1 MGDKAMADEYRGV
14 WVFLEQTDGKLAR
27 VGLELLGE
35 GAKLAGTLGEELS
48 GVLLGQGVEG
58 QVSEAWAHGAQN
70 VYLIDDP
77 LLKNYRTQPYA
88 RGLVSLVGQ
97 YRPEILLLGATTLG
111 RDLASAVAT
120 RLGTGLTADCTRL
133 AIDPQTRLL
142 EQTRPAFGGNI
153 MATILCANR
162 RPQMSTV
169 RPRVMDMPVR
179 DPSRQGKLIRHELGM
194 REDEMLTRMVEFVSD
209 ETADVV
215 NLVDADIIVAGGR
228 GMGSPKNFAL
238 LEDLARAVG
247 GVVGASRAVVDA
259 GWITY
264 AHQVGQTGQ
273 TVRPKIYIA
282 CGISGAIQHLV
293 GMQTSDIIVAV
304 NSDPEAP
311 IFKVATYG
319 IVGDVLQVLPM
330 LTEQLRS
337 KL

>member
-1 MGDKAMADEYRGV
+1 
-14 WVFLEQTDGKLAR
+14 
-27 VGLELLGE
+27 
-35 GAKLAGTLGEELS
+35 LS

-58 QVSEAWAHGAQN
+58 LASEAWAHGAQN

-77 LLKNYRTQPYA
+77 LLKNYRTQPHA
-88 RGLVSLVGQ
+88 HGLVALVQQ

-120 RLGTGLTADCTRL
+120 SLGTGLTADCTRL

-169 RPRVMDMPVR
+169 RPRVMDMPAR

-194 REDEMLTRMVEFVSD
+194 REDEMLTRMVEFVSA

-215 NLVDADIIVAGGR
+215 NLVDAEIIVAGGR
-228 GMGSPKNFAL
+228 GMGSPKNFGM
-238 LEDLARAVG
+238 LEELAKVVG

-259 GWITY
+259 GWLSY

-273 TVRPKIYIA
+273 TVRPKIYIS

-293 GMQTSDIIVAV
+293 GMQTSDIIIAI

>member
-1 MGDKAMADEYRGV
+1 MADDYRGV
-14 WVFLEQTDGKLAR
+14 WVFLEQTDGRLAR

-35 GAKLAGTLGEELS
+35 GAKLAGALGAELS

-58 QVSEAWAHGAQN
+58 LVPEAWAHGAQT

-88 RGLVSLVGQ
+88 HGLVSLVQ
-97 YRPEILLLGATTLG
+97 RYKPEIMLLGATTLG

-120 RLGTGLTADCTRL
+120 RLETGLTADCTRL

-162 RPQMSTV
+162 RPQMATV
-169 RPRVMDMPVR
+169 RPRVMDMPAR
-179 DPSRQGKLIRHELGM
+179 DPSRHGRLIRHELGL
-194 REDEMLTRMVEFVSD
+194 REDQMLTRMVDFVSD
-209 ETADVV
+209 EASEVV

-238 LEDLARAVG
+238 LEDLAKAVG

-259 GWITY
+259 GWISY

-273 TVRPKIYIA
+273 TVRPKVYIA

-293 GMQTSDIIVAV
+293 GMQTSDIIIAI
-304 NSDPEAP
+304 NNDPQAP
-311 IFKVATYG
+311 IFKVVTYG